1 MNDETSR
8 LNGHAN
14 GKDTPAWDPGREP
27 FEELA
32 DEFAQRHRNGE
43 RVSIEEYA
51 QRYPQFAAEIRE
63 LFPSVMAMERLRH
76 SKRAKLAE
84 AAAPPPVELGDF
96 RIIEEIA
103 RGGMGVVYEAEQV
116 TLGRRVAVKVLPQ
129 QALGS
134 ERDVQR
140 FEREAQTAA
149 KLHHTN
155 IVPVFGVGEQDG
167 VHYIVMQLIRGVG
180 LDEIFVE
187 LKRILEDAPDD
198 ENGSQQATSR
208 SSNVKRSAI
217 TLLRTTLQRD
227 ASTASLHG
235 IKTQANR
242 NRNRNGNGNGNENE
256 NENENENG
264 KQADSRHVV
273 PSNLIPGNLKS
284 TQRPAPHDNAMSA
297 AAKIRSSVGSD
308 YYRNIAKIGLQA
320 ASALSYAHEHET
332 LHRDVKPGNLLLDD
346 EGVVW
351 MADFGLAKAIEH
363 DNVTWTGDI
372 IGTLAYMAPERFEG
386 HASALSDIYSLG
398 LTLYELITFERA
410 YDGKDR
416 VALMHRVAHED
427 LPAARKL
434 NPNVPRDLE
443 TIVLKAAARNPA
455 DRYQAAAELAA
466 DLDCFLA
473 DRPIQARRV
482 SYAERMVRWCR
493 RNRAVASIAAAAIF
507 LLVTVTMAGYFR
519 ETAQRRRAE
528 ATSMLAVK
536 ALDEIY
542 GQFAPRQLS
551 VPAAASLEEDEEDA
565 LLGSGQLPL
574 SKDVALLLENLLRFY
589 DDLSK
594 QADDTKS
601 LAIKS
606 ISANR
611 RVGDIRRR
619 LGEFDEA
626 RSTYEQAIQRVE
638 NLDESIKQSQ
648 PVRLEY
654 ARVQNGLAMVLRERR
669 LDDDVIKAHQAA
681 LGSLDVDSPSAE
693 ERFELARTL
702 YLSHLA
708 QRDRRHGKSEDDAKP
723 DQASDIQRAV
733 AILHELCE
741 THPDVPDY
749 RFLLARSF
757 LVYDS
762 RCNSDGTLNS
772 YQTRAIKIL
781 EELVETSP
789 DVADYRYELGDAY
802 RSIEWR
808 EQRRKRDGKR
818 PPEELATSESR
829 LRRALEITADLEMNH
844 PNIPQYCL
852 LKKRL
857 HHILAM
863 VLRDTNQWQ
872 EAAEQ
877 FEKAISK
884 QQLIVHQS
892 REPHSHE
899 MWLFHLQLSH
909 VQLLRD
915 LGNNSQARENL
926 ERIIAGLEEL
936 AQSPEIKNSRFNR
949 GITEKT
955 LARSY
960 VTLACVLNRLGEEE
974 KADAMLRKAEKS
986 NS

>member
-1 MNDETSR
+1 MIARQAHGHISMNDETPKR
-8 LNGHAN
+8 NGRATSEA
-14 GKDTPAWDPGREP
+14 TPNWDSDREP

-32 DEFAQRHRNGE
+32 DEFATRHRRGE

-51 QRYPQFAAEIRE
+51 QRYPQFATEIRE
-63 LFPSVMAMERLRH
+63 LFPSVVAMEHLRH
-76 SKRAKLAE
+76 SKRTKHGV
-84 AAAPPPVELGDF
+84 AATPAPVELGDF
-96 RIIEEIA
+96 RIVGEIA

-129 QALGS
+129 QALRS

-167 VHYIVMQLIRGVG
+167 MHYIVMQLIHGVG
-180 LDEIFVE
+180 LDEILVE
-187 LKRILEDAPDD
+187 LKRILHDHDDD
-198 ENGSQQATSR
+198 EKEGQQATSR

-217 TLLRTTLQRD
+217 TLLRETLQRD
-227 ASTASLHG
+227 ATAASQHG
-235 IKTQANR
+235 IKTKVVST
-242 NRNRNGNGNGNENE
+242 G
-256 NENENENG
+256 NG
-264 KQADSRHVV
+264 KQRVARHVV
-273 PSNLIPGNLKS
+273 PNHLVPTELRAERDNRQTVS
-284 TQRPAPHDNAMSA
+284 T
-297 AAKIRSSVGSD
+297 AAKIRSCVGSA
-308 YYRNIAKIGLQA
+308 YYQNVAKIGLQA
-320 ASALSYAHEHET
+320 ASALSYAHQHET

-363 DNVTWTGDI
+363 NSVTWTGDI

-386 HASALSDIYSLG
+386 NASALSDIYSLG
-398 LTLYELITFERA
+398 LTLYELLTFERA

-416 VALMHRVAHED
+416 VALMHRVANED
-427 LPAARKL
+427 LPAPRKL
-434 NPNVPRDLE
+434 NPHVPRDLE
-443 TIVLKAAARNPA
+443 TIVLKAAARNPR
-455 DRYQAAAELAA
+455 DRYNSAEELAE

-482 SYAERMVRWCR
+482 SNAERFVRWCR
-493 RNRAVASIAAAAIF
+493 RNRAVASIAAAALF
-507 LLVTVTMAGYFR
+507 LLVTVTLAGYFR
-519 ETAQRRRAE
+519 ETAQRQRAE

-551 VPAAASLEEDEEDA
+551 VPIAVAPDEDDEEA
-565 LLGSGQLPL
+565 LLGSAELPL

-626 RSTYEQAIQRVE
+626 RSTYEQAIERVE
-638 NLDESIKQSQ
+638 NLDARIRDTQS
-648 PVRLEY
+648 VRLEY
-654 ARVQNGLAMVLRERR
+654 ARIQNGLGMVLRERR
-669 LDDDVIKAHQAA
+669 LYDDVIKAHQQAQ
-681 LGSLDVDSPSAE
+681 SRLDVNSQSAE

-708 QRDRRHGKSEDDAKP
+708 RRDRRNGKSDDNARP

-733 AILHELCE
+733 AILHELCDAR
-741 THPDVPDY
+741 PDVPNY
-749 RFLLARSF
+749 RFLLARCY
-757 LVYDS
+757 LVYDDA

-772 YQTRAIKIL
+772 FQTRAIKML

-808 EQRRKRDGKR
+808 EQRRKRHGKR

-829 LRRALEITADLEMNH
+829 LRHALEITADLETQH

-863 VLRDTNQWQ
+863 VLKDTNQLDQ
-872 EAAEQ
+872 AE
-877 FEKAISK
+877 EHYDKAINK

-892 REPHSHE
+892 REPHQHE
-899 MWLFHLQLSH
+899 MWLLHLKLSH
-909 VQLLRD
+909 AQLLRD
-915 LGNNSQARENL
+915 VGKSNQAQENL
-926 ERIIAGLEEL
+926 ESIIAGLEKL
-936 AQSPEIKNSRFNR
+936 SQRPEIKTSRFNR
-949 GITEKT
+949 SITERT
-955 LARSY
+955 LSRAY
-960 VTLACVLNRLGEEE
+960 VTLASVLNGLDRKEE
-974 KADAMLRKAEKS
+974 ADAILRKAEKPTS
-986 NS
+986 